1 MKRATAFLLLF
12 PALISCSQ
20 TSMTRPAPST
30 LATDQAVEQV
40 RQAEIGF
47 AKAFNDRDEGRFT
60 SMIDEHA
67 YFLGPRRTL
76 HGKTEI
82 LSVWSNLIRDNEFTW
97 APDRVVVNAESSLGL
112 STGPVRDQ
120 VGKVI
125 GQYSSIW
132 QRQSDGSWKV
142 IFDGPGSFCPPP

>member
-1 MKRATAFLLLF
+1 MKPATAFLLLF

-20 TSMTRPAPST
+20 TSMMRPAP

-47 AKAFNDRDEGRFT
+47 AKAFNDRDEDRFT

-67 YFLGPRRTL
+67 YFLGPRRSL
-76 HGKTEI
+76 QGKTEI
-82 LSVWSNLIRDNEFTW
+82 MSVWSNLIRDNW
-97 APDRVVVNAESSLGL
+97 APDRVVVNGDSTLGL

-120 VGKVI
+120 TGKVI

-142 IFDGPGSFCPPP
+142 IFDGPGSFCPPSQG